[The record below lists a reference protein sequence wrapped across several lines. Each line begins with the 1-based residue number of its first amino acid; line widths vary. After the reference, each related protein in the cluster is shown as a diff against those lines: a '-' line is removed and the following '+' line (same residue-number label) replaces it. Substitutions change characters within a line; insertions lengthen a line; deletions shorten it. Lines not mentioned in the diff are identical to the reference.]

1 MPQQRRNIIIHVAR
15 AKTRNGGTGKM
26 KENSVRTHGNGCSR
40 RDFWFPIKNSPEP
53 GADHELW
60 RFNTAENKGAACTF
74 TLPVIA

>member
-1 MPQQRRNIIIHVAR
+1 
-15 AKTRNGGTGKM
+15 M

-60 RFNTAENKGAACTF
+60 RFNTAENKGATCAF